1 MFSFWSPSNI
11 NAQTHLQPCKASRTQ
26 QTPPEPPPPLTKT
39 AHHLKKFSPRGG
51 GSRANPLLRTKTKKM
66 GSELSEPA
74 SLKVKCAGQI
84 KVKHKASSCKN
95 WQEIERIHDS
105 RKCTKESAI
114 SQINE
119 SAIQEFKFILFYF
132 NSPMLDVF
140 DTVVISV
147 IVV

>member
-1 MFSFWSPSNI
+1 MFSFWSPSKI

-26 QTPPEPPPPLTKT
+26 QTPPEPPPPLTTT

-51 GSRANPLLRTKTKKM
+51 GSRANPLLWTKTKKM

-95 WQEIERIHDS
+95 WQEIERIHNS

-119 SAIQEFKFILFYF
+119 SAIQCLNSFYFILI
-132 NSPMLDVF
+132 SPYWMCFCTVV
-140 DTVVISV
+140 TVVI
-147 IVV
+147 VV